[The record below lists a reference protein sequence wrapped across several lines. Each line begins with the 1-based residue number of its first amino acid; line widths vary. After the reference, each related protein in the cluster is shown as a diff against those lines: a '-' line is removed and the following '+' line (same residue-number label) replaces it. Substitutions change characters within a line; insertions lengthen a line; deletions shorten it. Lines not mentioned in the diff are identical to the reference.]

1 MMMLTLEINGETHE
15 VSVDPRMP
23 LLWVL
28 RDVLGLTGT
37 KYGCDTGTCGNCT
50 VHIDGRA
57 TRACTATVQ
66 WAAGKRITTIEG
78 LGGNHPLQLAWQA
91 ADVAQC
97 GYCTPGQI
105 MTAAELLATTP
116 DPDDAQIDR
125 AMSRVLC
132 RCGTYP
138 HVRDA
143 IRRAAQALN
152 DSDAAP

>member
-1 MMMLTLEINGETHE
+1 M
-15 VSVDPRMP
+15 
-23 LLWVL
+23 
-28 RDVLGLTGT
+28 
-37 KYGCDTGTCGNCT
+37 
-50 VHIDGRA
+50 
-57 TRACTATVQ
+57 ATVQ

-116 DPDDAQIDR
+116 DPDDAQIDQ

-138 HVRDA
+138 RVRDA
-143 IRRAAQALN
+143 IRQAAKALN
-152 DSDAAP
+152 DSGAAS